1 MTNSLKSTWA
11 WVAAFFVAICLAA
24 SLIGHRLLT
33 ERQAAMTETFS
44 GLAERISRDFSER
57 LHTYEYGLI
66 SARAAV
72 MTVGPRDL
80 TRQKFLDYSRSLN
93 LETYFPGSRG
103 FGFIRRVPR
112 TEEAVFLD
120 RARRDGKPDFAIRQL
135 TPHAGERFVIQYIEP
150 VANNQA
156 AVGLDVASE
165 SHRRAAAL
173 RSAQENNPI
182 LTRPITLVQADG
194 KSLYGLLFFLP
205 VYEPDAPVSNE
216 QEREKAVFGWVYS
229 PLNIDEVLKDLD
241 LNHGELSLAI
251 YNADTGV
258 EPDPF
263 FVSGHTDL
271 PAINGLVRDVPVSHY
286 GREWLL
292 KIKATPDF
300 VNNLHLV
307 DPRLVGF
314 SLAFISSLLT
324 ILFYYWLINV
334 QRRRESYLDKARLAA
349 IVESASNAIV
359 SQDLAGVVTSWN
371 RAAERIFGYGA
382 SEAVGQRLDDLIV
395 PKELKEDKALRD
407 SLIRRGDP
415 DSNRYTTVRRRKDGG
430 LIDVAVNASL
440 IRAGD
445 GQLAGTAKTF
455 SDVTEEDRAAARF
468 RMALDAAGIAIWVWN
483 PDSNRLFW
491 DDRMLDLYGAPRSL
505 RETGLYYEFWASHV
519 HPEDRPQVE
528 EKLQQ
533 LLAGTGAYDPVFRII
548 RDDGEMRWIKASAI
562 LESDFTGRPLQMVGT
577 NLDITAEQEA
587 LSAAEQANQVK
598 SAFMSNMSHEIRTP
612 MNGVLGMAQMLEHE
626 PLTAEQRDMVN
637 NILSA
642 GRSLLRIINDILDF
656 SKMEAGQFHLA
667 PHPFELE
674 HMLDTVMAILAVTT
688 KSKGIGLRAEL
699 LDQSLGPLQ
708 GDELRL
714 EQILFNLLGN
724 AVKFTER
731 GEVLIRI
738 TLQEVTANQARM
750 LFEVQD
756 TGIGI
761 EPRILERL
769 FQPFSQADSSVSRRF
784 GGTGLGLS
792 ISKRLV
798 EMMGGRIG
806 VRSTVGEGS
815 VFWFELCFDRLPAT
829 LLPSQ
834 RGDPLPE
841 SPGTQQEDKPLAG
854 LRVLLVDDSV
864 LNRKVA
870 ERALNLAGATVL
882 QAADGQQALDAL
894 RAHPRDVDLV
904 LMDIQMP
911 VMDGLT
917 ATRAIR
923 EELALRELPIIAL
936 SAGVLPEERQ
946 AALDAGVNDFLP
958 KPLDLKQMRAMLAK
972 YRPAS

>member
-11 WVAAFFVAICLAA
+11 WVATFFLATCLAA
-24 SLIGHRLLT
+24 SLIGHRLLA

-44 GLAERISRDFSER
+44 ALAERISRDFSER
-57 LHTYEYGLI
+57 LRTYEYGLI
-66 SARAAV
+66 STRSAV
-72 MTVGPRDL
+72 MTAGPHNL

-103 FGFIRRVPR
+103 FGFIRRIPR
-112 TEEAVFLD
+112 SEEAAFLD
-120 RARRDGKPDFAIRQL
+120 RARRDGKPDFAIRHL
-135 TPHAGERFVIQYIEP
+135 TPQEGERFVIQYIEP
-150 VANNQA
+150 VANNEA

-165 SHRRAAAL
+165 THRLTAAL
-173 RSAQENNPI
+173 RSAQDNRPI
-182 LTRPITLVQADG
+182 LTRPITLVQASD
-194 KSLYGLLFFLP
+194 KNRYGLLFFLP
-205 VYEPDAPVSNE
+205 VYEPDAPLSTG
-216 QEREKAVFGWVYS
+216 QERRQAVFGWVYS

-251 YNADTGV
+251 YNADAGV

-263 FVSGHTDL
+263 FVSGPPDS
-271 PAINGLVRDVPVSHY
+271 PAVNGLVREIPVSLY

-307 DPRLVGF
+307 DPRLLGF
-314 SLAFISSLLT
+314 SLALVSSLLT
-324 ILFYYWLINV
+324 ILFYYWLVNA
-334 QRRRESYLDKARLAA
+334 QRSRESHLDKAKLAA

-371 RAAERIFGYGA
+371 RAAERIFGFTA
-382 SEAVGQRLDDLIV
+382 DEALGQRLDDLIV
-395 PKELKEDKALRD
+395 PDALKEDKAHRD
-407 SLIRRGDP
+407 ALIRQGDP
-415 DSNRYTTVRRRKDGG
+415 DSNRYATVRRRKDGE
-430 LIDVAVNASL
+430 LIDVAVNASM
-440 IRAGD
+440 IRAAN

-455 SDVTEEDRAAARF
+455 SDVTEENRAAARF

-483 PDSNRLFW
+483 PESNQLFW
-491 DDRMLDLYGAPRSL
+491 DDRMLDLYGAPHSL

-528 EKLQQ
+528 DKLQQ
-533 LLAGTGAYDPVFRII
+533 LLAGTGAYDPTFRII

-587 LSAAEQANQVK
+587 LKAAEQANQAK

-612 MNGVLGMAQMLEHE
+612 MNGVLGMAQMLESE
-626 PLTAEQRDMVN
+626 PLTSEQRDMVN
-637 NILSA
+637 SILSA

-674 HMLDTVMAILAVTT
+674 HMLDTVMAILAVT
-688 KSKGIGLRAEL
+688 SMGKGIGLKVEL
-699 LDQSLGPLQ
+699 PDQRLGPLK

-738 TLQEVTANQARM
+738 TLRELTASQARV
-750 LFEVQD
+750 LFEIQD

-761 EPRILERL
+761 EPHILDKL
-769 FQPFSQADSSVSRRF
+769 FRPFSQADSSVSRRF

-798 EMMGGRIG
+798 EMMGGQIG
-806 VRSTVGEGS
+806 VQSTVGEGS
-815 VFWFELCFDRLPAT
+815 LFWFELRFDRLPAT
-829 LLPSQ
+829 LLSGPP
-834 RGDPLPE
+834 GDTLPA
-841 SPGTQQEDKPLAG
+841 SPGTEQQDKPLAG
-854 LRVLLVDDSV
+854 LRVLLVDDSA

-870 ERALNLAGATVL
+870 ERALNLAGATVM
-882 QAADGQQALDAL
+882 QAADGQQALESL
-894 RAHPRDVDLV
+894 RANPREFDVV

-917 ATRAIR
+917 ATREIR
-923 EELALRELPIIAL
+923 EDQALRQLPVIAL

-946 AALDAGVNDFLP
+946 AALTAGVNDFLP
-958 KPLDLKQMRAMLAK
+958 KPLDLKQMREMLAK

>member
-1 MTNSLKSTWA
+1 MTISLKSTWA
-11 WVAAFFVAICLAA
+11 WVATFFLTTSLVA

-33 ERQAAMTETFS
+33 ERQAAMTKTFS
-44 GLAERISRDFSER
+44 ALAERISHDFTAR
-57 LHTYEYGLI
+57 LRTYEYGLI
-66 SARAAV
+66 STRGAV
-72 MTVGPRDL
+72 MTAGPHDL

-112 TEEAVFLD
+112 SEEAAFLD
-120 RARRDGKPDFAIRQL
+120 RARRDGKSDFAIRQL
-135 TPHAGERFVIQYIEP
+135 TPHDGERFVIQYIEP

-165 SHRRAAAL
+165 NHRRAAAL
-173 RSAQENNPI
+173 QSAQDDTPV
-182 LTRPITLVQADG
+182 LTRPITLVQATG
-194 KSLYGLLFFLP
+194 KSRYGLLFFLP
-205 VYEPDAPVSNE
+205 IYEPDAPLSTGE
-216 QEREKAVFGWVYS
+216 ERRQAVFGWVYS

-241 LNHGELSLAI
+241 LSHGELSLAI
-251 YNADTGV
+251 HNADTGV

-263 FVSGHTDL
+263 FVSGPSD
-271 PAINGLVRDVPVSHY
+271 AAAMNGLVREIPVSLY

-292 KIKATPDF
+292 TVKATPDF

-307 DPRLVGF
+307 DPRLVGL
-314 SLAFISSLLT
+314 SLALISSLLT
-324 ILFYYWLINV
+324 ILFHYWLVNAK
-334 QRRRESYLDKARLAA
+334 RRRESFLDKAKLAA

-359 SQDLAGVVTSWN
+359 SQDLSGVVTSWN
-371 RAAERIFGYGA
+371 RAAERIFGFTA
-382 SEAVGQRLDDLIV
+382 DEALGQRLDDLIV
-395 PKELKEDKALRD
+395 PDALKEDKAHRD
-407 SLIRRGDP
+407 ALIRQGEP
-415 DSNRYTTVRRRKDGG
+415 DSSQYSTVRRRKDGE

-440 IRAGD
+440 IRAAD
-445 GQLAGTAKTF
+445 GKLAGTAKTF
-455 SDVTEEDRAAARF
+455 SDVTEENRAAARF

-483 PDSNRLFW
+483 PASNELFW
-491 DDRMLDLYGAPRSL
+491 DDRMLELYGAPHSL
-505 RETGLYYEFWASHV
+505 RETRLFYEFWASHV

-528 EKLQQ
+528 DKLQQ

-577 NLDITAEQEA
+577 NLDITAEKEA
-587 LSAAEQANQVK
+587 LSAAEQANQAK

-612 MNGVLGMAQMLEHE
+612 MNGVLGMAQMLETE
-626 PLTAEQRDMVN
+626 PLTTEQRDMVN
-637 NILSA
+637 SILSA

-667 PHPFELE
+667 PHAFELE
-674 HMLDTVMAILAVTT
+674 HMLDNVMAILAVTT
-688 KSKGIGLRAEL
+688 RTKGIGLRAEL
-699 LDQSLGPLQ
+699 PDQRLGPLQ

-738 TLQEVTANQARM
+738 TLQELTASQVRL
-750 LFEVQD
+750 LFEIQD

-761 EPRILERL
+761 EPRILDTL

-798 EMMGGRIG
+798 EMMGGQIG

-815 VFWFELCFDRLPAT
+815 VFWFELCFDRLPTTALPDPHGDT
-829 LLPSQ
+829 LPS
-834 RGDPLPE
+834 PA
-841 SPGTQQEDKPLAG
+841 GTQQDDKPLAG
-854 LRVLLVDDSV
+854 LRVLLVDDST

-882 QAADGQQALDAL
+882 QAADGQQALDTL
-894 RAHPRDVDLV
+894 RANPRDVDLV

-917 ATRAIR
+917 ATREIR
-923 EELALRELPIIAL
+923 EDPALRELSVIAL

-958 KPLDLKQMRAMLAK
+958 KPLDLKQMREMLAR